1 MPDQH
6 TPSPRMLRGD
16 EADVYR
22 EHHTHLLN
30 VLRAQVVTTHDIRED
45 ACSFAWLQFLRLQ
58 PDRDTAFAWLCTTA
72 IREAWRLT
80 TADRRNRQLLQEAP
94 APVDA
99 GLQLEARDALTQ
111 LAALPDRQRRYLTLL
126 VSGHSYDDICRH
138 TGASYTNVNKHL
150 ARARRHLRTV
160 QQPDT

>member
-6 TPSPRMLRGD
+6 TPTPRMLRGD

-30 VLRAQVVTTHDIRED
+30 VLRAQVHTTHDIRED

-58 PDRDTAFAWLCTTA
+58 PDRDTAFAWLCITA

-80 TADRRNRQLLQEAP
+80 TADRRNRRVLQEAP
-94 APVDA
+94 TPVDP
-99 GLQLEARDALTQ
+99 GLQLEARDALTH
-111 LAALPDRQRRYLTLL
+111 LANLPDRQRRYLTLL
-126 VSGHSYDDICRH
+126 VSGHSYDDICQH
-138 TGASYTNVNKHL
+138 TGATYTNVNKHL
-150 ARARRHLRTV
+150 TRARRHLRAV

>member
-1 MPDQH
+1 MPKP
-6 TPSPRMLRGD
+6 TPTPRMLHGD

-22 EHHTHLLN
+22 EHHTRLLH
-30 VLRAQVVTTHDIRED
+30 VLRAQVNTTDQIRED

-58 PDRDTAFAWLCTTA
+58 PERESAFAWLCTTA

-80 TADRRNRQLLQEAP
+80 TADRRNRQLLEEAP

-99 GLQLEARDALTQ
+99 DLQLQARDALTQ

-126 VSGHSYDDICRH
+126 ISGHSYTDICQH
-138 TGASYTNVNKHL
+138 TGATYTNVNKHL
-150 ARARRHLRTV
+150 TRARRHLRSV
-160 QQPDT
+160 QHPDT